1 MHLVCAV
8 GQVGGTGQVAL
19 QVPFWQRLV
28 PVGQLMGPGPQLAWH
43 VRSLHRTCPT
53 GQEGNGPGP
62 QLAWQEPSK
71 QMLCPVGHPGWMP
84 GPQLAWH
91 EKSAHRFCP
100 AGQAGNTPGPQ
111 LV

>member
-1 MHLVCAV
+1 MHLVCPV

-43 VRSLHRTCPT
+43 VRS
-53 GQEGNGPGP
+53 
-62 QLAWQEPSK
+62 
-71 QMLCPVGHPGWMP
+71 
-84 GPQLAWH
+84 
-91 EKSAHRFCP
+91 AHRFCP